1 MPSTQTQT
9 DILQHGRYQGEQ
21 VSRIPSAPGLYAWY
35 YRPLSTSVDAA
46 TRILAQFLDTPAS
59 ITTIVQQRYGVRLVS
74 RSTLLPVFGP
84 QEQTAISVL
93 GEAAA
98 DAANFISWF
107 LASPALVTFTRPIYI
122 GIAKN
127 LYERVY
133 NQHFRSLTEYWDSDS
148 RVSRLLAAMPD
159 ISVQS
164 VMDRLELPHSF
175 ALEARVKG
183 IPPRDLL
190 VSVVISDQLPVEI
203 GSDAVVDSTSEP
215 AARRALERMLQLI
228 ADPICGRR

>member
-1 MPSTQTQT
+1 MLSTL
-9 DILQHGRYQGEQ
+9 DSDVARHERYQGAQ

-35 YRPLSTSVDAA
+35 YRPMTADIHAA
-46 TRILAQFLDTPAS
+46 TRVLAQFVDAPAN
-59 ITTIVQQRYGVRLVS
+59 IATTVQQRYGVRWVAS
-74 RSTLLPVFGP
+74 STLSPIFGS
-84 QEQTAISVL
+84 EAQTAEDVL
-93 GEAAA
+93 REAAS
-98 DAANFISWF
+98 DASGFISWF
-107 LASPALVTFTRPIYI
+107 LTSPALVAFTRPIYI

-133 NQHFRSLTEYWDSDS
+133 NQHFRSLTEYWDVDS
-148 RVSRLLAAMPD
+148 RVSRLLSATPN

-164 VMDRLELPHSF
+164 VMERLDLPHSF

-190 VSVVISDQLPVEI
+190 VSIVVTDHLPAEI
-203 GSDAVVDSTSEP
+203 GSDLPADSATEP
-215 AARRALERMLQLI
+215 TARRALERMLQLV